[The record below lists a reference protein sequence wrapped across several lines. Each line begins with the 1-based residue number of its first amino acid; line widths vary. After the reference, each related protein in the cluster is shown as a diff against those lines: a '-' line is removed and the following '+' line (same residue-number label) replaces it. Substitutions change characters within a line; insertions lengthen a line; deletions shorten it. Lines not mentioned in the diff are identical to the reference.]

1 MVVTSPLLDNHSSKL
16 VNGVGGELVDD
27 CQRSVDKNNDKR
39 RENREHTH
47 GRLLDHNKQSARSTF
62 SSW

>member
-1 MVVTSPLLDNHSSKL
+1 MVVTSPLLDKHSSKL
-16 VNGVGGELVDD
+16 VIEGDELGDD
-27 CQRSVDKNNDKR
+27 CQRSVDKDNDKR

-62 SSW
+62 SRW